1 MVVSSSWSHYTPQ
14 IGVPTGCRPGPRN
27 NIEAK
32 MLSHMAKQENGGGS
46 SSNGRSRPS
55 RVTESSLPLGSM
67 MPAAGQER
75 DAGGGGRRH
84 VVPKTATT
92 SMLHGSCVP
101 YTLEGKSSHAPS
113 RITEST
119 LWGAAMVEATDDAAA
134 QDNPRNTHDS
144 DLRPPDNLSRG
155 LRAESEVEHRRGK
168 ARIQGARAASTTLSP
183 SLVPCLGDHTEEEM
197 LPCDDDHRALASSLN
212 LGSGG
217 KSPPPPPPPPFK
229 RAYGLLHVD
238 RSLPGA

>member
-1 MVVSSSWSHYTPQ
+1 
-14 IGVPTGCRPGPRN
+14 
-27 NIEAK
+27 
-32 MLSHMAKQENGGGS
+32 
-46 SSNGRSRPS
+46 
-55 RVTESSLPLGSM
+55 M

-75 DAGGGGRRH
+75 NAGGGGRRH

-92 SMLHGSCVP
+92 SMLDGSCVP
-101 YTLEGKSSHAPS
+101 YTLGGKSSHTPS

-119 LWGAAMVEATDDAAA
+119 LRGPAMVEATDDPVA
-134 QDNPRNTHDS
+134 QDVPRNAHDRC

-155 LRAESEVEHRRGK
+155 LRAESEVEHRGK

-197 LPCDDDHRALASSLN
+197 LPCDDDHRALGSSMHMHASSAATGLSASSF
-212 LGSGG
+212 GSGG
-217 KSPPPPPPPPFK
+217 QSPPPLPPPFK

-238 RSLPGA
+238 KSLPGA